1 MTNKT
6 KGENMTQQEKLKQ
19 FIKQNG
25 LTMDCKQVEH
35 NPIMAHAQSK
45 ELYNSMTHYKVTIKR
60 RFKVYGNYLD
70 TRYGFKQMT
79 LVYSQGSAFKEQ
91 PNLESVL
98 ECLYSDSNYEDNLDD
113 FCDSLGFSQETPE
126 ERKKSNIIFQAT
138 KKQTDKLKKLL
149 DNDLSNLASV
159 FA

>member
-1 MTNKT
+1 
-6 KGENMTQQEKLKQ
+6 MTQQEKLKQ

-113 FCDSLGFSQETPE
+113 SIKKNE

-138 KKQTDKLKKLL
+138 KKQTNKLKKLL
-149 DNDLSNLASV
+149 DNDLSNLANV

>member
-113 FCDSLGFSQETPE
+113 SIKKNE

-138 KKQTDKLKKLL
+138 KKQTNKLKKLL
-149 DNDLSNLASV
+149 DNDLSNLANV